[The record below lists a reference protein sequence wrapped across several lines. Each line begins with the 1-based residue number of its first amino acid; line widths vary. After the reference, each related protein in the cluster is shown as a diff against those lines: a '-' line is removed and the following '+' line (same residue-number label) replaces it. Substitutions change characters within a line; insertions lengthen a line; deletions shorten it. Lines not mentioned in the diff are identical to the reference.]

1 MDRLPLELISIIV
14 AHISDR
20 DSWTKL
26 ARVSSTFLEPAQ
38 QQIFRSFSLTPRVDA
53 RLLLETSP
61 HLAHYI
67 REFSFDIPHMET
79 SKSAEELRTLCAVL
93 NLLNNVQDLLVSGNC
108 GEDQYE
114 WPRIPAEL
122 RDIFVTFIRRQKLQ
136 RLHVMELGELPQSL
150 LGLFLNAATTVSLL
164 NVSFDSTAVQDFP
177 IISTVKN
184 LSLVGSEG
192 DLSELLSSRVY
203 SRQMPGIKTLAFQG
217 PFTPTGEALVAKL
230 APNLERLILE
240 CMTWE
245 REMTSLG
252 FPLAPP
258 PSLPLLRYL
267 RLEISHLGDSDL
279 WLPAV
284 VASLLA
290 VSPALIEVVIRSE
303 LEPYDDESDLDVP
316 KEKTMHELEKVIL
329 ASPSEVRLR
338 WVILRFLYHRRG
350 VEENCFVEFVDTL
363 YAGMPD
369 LYSLKQLVVEH
380 VLDDKGFGDFLYD

>member
-1 MDRLPLELISIIV
+1 MDRLPLELISIII
-14 AHISDR
+14 AYIGDR

-38 QQIFRSFSLTPRVDA
+38 QQIFRSFSLTPRADA

-61 HLAHYI
+61 HLALYI
-67 REFSFDIPHMET
+67 REFSFDFPHMDT
-79 SKSAEELRTLCAVL
+79 SKSAEEVHALCAVL
-93 NLLNNVQDLLVSGNC
+93 NLLNNVRDLLVSGNC

-114 WPRIPAEL
+114 WPTMPAEL
-122 RDIFVTFIRRQKLQ
+122 RDIFLDFVRRQKLQ

-150 LGLFLNAATTVSLL
+150 LGLFLNAAPTVSLL
-164 NVSFDSTAVQDFP
+164 NVSFDSTKVEDFP

-192 DLSELLSSRVY
+192 DLSELLSSHVY
-203 SRQMPGIKTLAFQG
+203 SRQMSGIKTLAFQG

-240 CMTWE
+240 CRTWE

-267 RLEISHLGDSDL
+267 RLEIHHLGESDL

-284 VASLLA
+284 VASFLA
-290 VSPALIEVVIRSE
+290 VCPALTEVVIRSE
-303 LEPYDDESDLDVP
+303 LEPDDDESEIDVP
-316 KEKTMHELEKVIL
+316 KEKTMHELEKVFL
-329 ASPSEVRLR
+329 ALPSEVCLR
-338 WVILRFLYHRRG
+338 WVILRFLYRPRG
-350 VEENCFVEFVDTL
+350 VEENRFAEFVDTL
-363 YAGMPD
+363 HAGMPD
-369 LYSLKQLVVEH
+369 LYSLKRLVVED
-380 VLDDKGFGDFLYD
+380 VLDDKGFGDFIYD